1 MAEIKEQDFT
11 DVITDLQDANE
22 KLTKEAHIQSDELQ
36 SIASFLASDANV
48 QADQSRSLM
57 KLWMSVSTGELG
69 TGKYDEHQLQVL
81 REMEQE
87 LINNPD
93 NLDPE
98 EHRALLD
105 KIRLAL
111 HGSELSLM
119 QKLNQIWTNNIAYLG
134 SIREIGGKIFGQNI
148 WERRQRTKEDKAK
161 ARELLISEANYELN
175 FLTHKF
181 MITEMSNELRYQ
193 SDALRMMLA
202 RTPTLRQQEEDRM
215 EARRGR
221 TSSFEVPGDY
231 RTDMSQLTPEEQGKG
246 FLSRIGEFLL
256 GAVSMVGGG
265 SLITKMKGL
274 KAKLVTNVKGAV
286 TSFVAKVFGVG
297 KFAKVAGPVGA
308 ILGLIETGKDVFDIA
323 NAVTSE
329 DVRKKV
335 AAKDIGGV
343 VGSILGGAIGFAV
356 GGPVGAAVGVS
367 FGNLVGGYIGGL
379 ADKPEVTT
387 AIDKMIEQLE
397 TKLEG
402 ASETERAK
410 IQVEIDNLKKL
421 QEKEVKQLREKG
433 TVLDQ
438 AYANRQEARLNLE
451 NALTTGDGSLIAK
464 ANLALKAAE
473 GAVKDAESEYMKY
486 EKELERKAR
495 DASTSLLKEMMSFT
509 DRFANSKN
517 AAVSFFGRIMGGT
530 KSAQGAL
537 DVARIAEADALAE
550 LKSIFKAQIAEE
562 ESDLRRDIKNDEDFL
577 RRFGKVGEDGKLKYK
592 FDDLSSPEAKKF
604 AEKLP
609 LFERNVARYLEIAQ
623 GIEFDPSKVSARG
636 RTRVNDLRA
645 ELAEARAEQ
654 VALKEAM
661 EGKSSAPAGN
671 VITTSGDN
679 ISQMMNIIQNSGL
692 NISQEQ
698 IDLVRSL
705 VK

>member
-1 MAEIKEQDFT
+1 MAEIQEQDFT
-11 DVITDLQDANE
+11 NVITDLQDAND

-81 REMEQE
+81 REMEEE
-87 LINNPD
+87 LINSPD
-93 NLDPE
+93 NLDPDT
-98 EHRALLD
+98 HYDLL
-105 KIRLAL
+105 KRIQLAL
-111 HGSELSLM
+111 HGVDLTFK
-119 QKLNQIWTNNIAYLG
+119 QKFDRFVANNISFLTSFSG
-134 SIREIGGKIFGQNI
+134 IFQKITGQNI
-148 WERRQRTKEDKAK
+148 YERKQKEIEDKKRDRA
-161 ARELLISEANYELN
+161 LLISEANYELN
-175 FLTHKF
+175 FLSHKF

-215 EARRGR
+215 EARRR

-231 RTDMSQLTPEEQGKG
+231 RTDMSKLAPEEQGKG
-246 FLSRIGEFLL
+246 FLSRIGEYLL
-256 GAVSMVGGG
+256 GAVSAVGGG
-265 SLITKMKGL
+265 SLIAKMKGL

-286 TSFVAKVFGVG
+286 TSFIAKVFGVG

-367 FGNLVGGYIGGL
+367 IGNSVGGYIGGL

-387 AIDKMIEQLE
+387 AIDKMIEQLQ

-410 IQVEIDNLKKL
+410 IQLEIDNLQKL

-473 GAVKDAESEYMKY
+473 GAVKDAEAEYMKY
-486 EKELERKAR
+486 EKELEKKAR
-495 DASTSLLKEMMSFT
+495 DASVSLLKEMMSFT

-537 DVARIAEADALAE
+537 DVAKIAEADALAE
-550 LKSIFKAQIAEE
+550 LKSIFKAQITAEE
-562 ESDLRRDIKNDEDFL
+562 RELRTQIKRQEDYL
-577 RRFGKVGEDGKLKYK
+577 SRFGMMGDDGKVRFVGDADSAQGKR
-592 FDDLSSPEAKKF
+592 F
-604 AEKLP
+604 AETQEEFAK
-609 LFERNVARYLEIAQ
+609 NVSRYLEIAQ
-623 GIEFDPSKVSARG
+623 GIEFDEGKVDASR
-636 RTRVNDLRA
+636 RIRVDNLRK

-661 EGKSSAPAGN
+661 EGKSASVSN
-671 VITTSGDN
+671 VVTTSGDN
-679 ISQMMNIIQNSGL
+679 INQMMNIIQNSIPGL
-692 NISQEQ
+692 SQEQ
-698 IDLVRSL
+698 VDLIRSL
-705 VK
+705 KNG